1 MKARIK
7 NVQFLVFIVVSLSI
21 STFEVPQNYRSREM
35 FAKLDNKPH
44 AMEELGANLEGNLKL
59 WGLKRLDLHD

>member
-7 NVQFLVFIVVSLSI
+7 KLQFLVFIIVSLSI

-44 AMEELGANLEGNLKL
+44 AMGEIAANLEGKLKL
-59 WGLKRLDLHD
+59 WAFKRVDLHD